1 MIYELGYIR
10 LNENPNGILV
20 DDCVIRAISTATG
33 RNWDDVYLDLMLE
46 GLEHKDYPNKNSI
59 WWNYLVKKGYK
70 RFIIP
75 DTCPLCYTLKD
86 FVKDHPHGVYIVG
99 DGNHVVAV
107 VDGYYVDSYNSGNM
121 SVLYYFT
128 TKY

>member
-1 MIYELGYIR
+1 MIIIGYIR
-10 LNENPNGILV
+10 LNENPHGILV

-33 RNWDDVYLDLMLE
+33 RSWDDVYLDLMIE
-46 GLEHKDYPNKNSI
+46 GYEHKNWGNFNAI
-59 WWNYLVKKGYK
+59 WWNYLIKKGYK

-99 DGNHVVAV
+99 DGSHVVTV
-107 VDGYYVDSYNSGNM
+107 VDGFYVDTYDSGNM

-128 TKY
+128 TKF